1 MLNELQT
8 WLLLNT
14 SPQGSPEF
22 FEIHMRGIRILSHPS
37 SSTSAVYPHKW
48 LRMRSCL
55 SSLRVE
61 RIAGERQDASTAAV
75 RIGCIATSGHAL
87 ANTIR
92 STRASDDLQDQQWGI
107 SVVAC
112 VGVLS
117 TGHSVG
123 CQVDPGYENSEE
135 QPRITR
141 SFLNGTRKLGAELL
155 SRDICKHLLA
165 PHAC

>member
-1 MLNELQT
+1 MVIAQHFTTRLARVFRDT
-8 WLLLNT
+8 
-14 SPQGSPEF
+14 
-22 FEIHMRGIRILSHPS
+22 HAGISHPFAS
-37 SSTSAVYPHKW
+37 FIVNVRCLPPQVAENAKAC
-48 LRMRSCL
+48 SCL

-75 RIGCIATSGHAL
+75 RIGRIATSGHAL

-92 STRASDDLQDQQWGI
+92 LTRASDDLQDQQWGI

-141 SFLNGTRKLGAELL
+141 SFLNVTRKLGAELL